1 MALTRSYKETIQA
14 ELKRDP
20 DFRKALYAEAV
31 TVLLGG
37 EQAVAFSMLRD
48 LIHAS
53 ITFKRLAVETGVSE
67 KSLHRML
74 GANGNPTIQNIGK
87 ILQAIQQ
94 DLGYVPQVTVSAA

>member
-1 MALTRSYKETIQA
+1 MALTRNYRETILERLQA
-14 ELKRDP
+14 DDE
-20 DFRKALYAEAV
+20 FRKALYAEAI
-31 TVLLGG
+31 TALLEG

-53 ITFKRLAVETGVSE
+53 ISFKRLAEETGVSE

-87 ILQAIQQ
+87 MRTII
-94 DLGYVPQVTVSAA
+94 